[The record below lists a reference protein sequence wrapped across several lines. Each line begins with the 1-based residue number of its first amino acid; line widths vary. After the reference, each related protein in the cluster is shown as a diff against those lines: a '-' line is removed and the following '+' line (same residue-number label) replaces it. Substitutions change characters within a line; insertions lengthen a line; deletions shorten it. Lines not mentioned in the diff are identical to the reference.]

1 MKTSSN
7 MPYCSFQSKSLWD
20 RTRRCTTNNA
30 PFKWMTKFLWGRL
43 AFCIVL
49 RGLLPTWQPLSWSA
63 IIPTIKDTAKHH
75 LQSKIDIIIGICRF
89 RESKGFS
96 LSLKKKKKTC
106 SGVTISHSC
115 HLHIPNHQYTL
126 ESIQNVKWFNLS
138 PIIKE
143 IRDKRRDANICF

>member
-96 LSLKKKKKTC
+96 LSLKKTTTTKKKH
-106 SGVTISHSC
+106 VVELPFLIVAIYISQTT
-115 HLHIPNHQYTL
+115 NTL
-126 ESIQNVKWFNLS
+126 WNLYRMSNGSIYLLLS
-138 PIIKE
+138 
-143 IRDKRRDANICF
+143 KR